1 MFQNVTMLNWCD
13 FNLNDFCR
21 PKKACFNCGEEHDL
35 KDCPLPRDFNRINQR
50 KREFMNAKA
59 ASQQPKLQ

>member
-1 MFQNVTMLNWCD
+1 M
-13 FNLNDFCR
+13 NLR

-35 KDCPLPRDFNRINQR
+35 RDCQLPRDYNRINQR